1 MFINTLYS
9 QFLALMFLTFQCFP
23 SVFTFQILT
32 FPFAMEK
39 FKEFKTVEYPVW
51 QLSECIS
58 SNDSQK
64 YLEKEFEELH
74 LSPKYIDFQFD
85 FREVT
90 SLLKTLVVFIYRI
103 YFDQENILTDSPGCD
118 GQNTMSLM

>member
-1 MFINTLYS
+1 M
-9 QFLALMFLTFQCFP
+9 
-23 SVFTFQILT
+23 
-32 FPFAMEK
+32 
-39 FKEFKTVEYPVW
+39 
-51 QLSECIS
+51 SECIS